1 MLATYM
7 MRKCQST
14 NRSTQMTRKK
24 RLLREQGRTSS
35 RGRARWSRRAVTK
48 RMRRRERSK
57 LLTLVIRSIINTK
70 TNTSTSSRIGLR
82 SSGLTRGTGTRM
94 LSLSHSI
101 QLAYPLIS
109 SSSNLSSH
117 SSTRGCHP

>member
-35 RGRARWSRRAVTK
+35 RGRARWSRRAVMMKT
-48 RMRRRERSK
+48 RRKERLK
-57 LLTLVIRSIINTK
+57 LLVRVIRSIINTS
-70 TNTSTSSRIGLR
+70 TNTSSKIGLL
-82 SSGLTRGTGTRM
+82 SSGLIRETGTRM
-94 LSLSHSI
+94 LSLFHSI
-101 QLAYPLIS
+101 QLAYLLIS
-109 SSSNLSSH
+109 SNSNLNSH
-117 SSTRGCHP
+117 NSTRGCPP